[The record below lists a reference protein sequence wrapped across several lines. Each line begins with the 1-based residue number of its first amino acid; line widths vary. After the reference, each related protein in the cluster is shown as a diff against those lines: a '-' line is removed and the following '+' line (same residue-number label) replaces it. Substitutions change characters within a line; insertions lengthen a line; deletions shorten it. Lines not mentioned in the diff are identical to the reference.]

1 MARTPVG
8 RIRSKVWEEGL
19 GELVGALELPRGA
32 PDDGQPFTQ
41 KTKRLITLRSLY
53 AEEITP

>member
-1 MARTPVG
+1 M
-8 RIRSKVWEEGL
+8 